1 MPDPLV
7 SVVVSTHER
16 PDRLARLLAALRS
29 QSLSR
34 DAFEVVIVDDGSG
47 PATGAV
53 LDRIDAEAEL
63 RLCRLR
69 NPRPL
74 GPGGGRNRGWRAARA
89 PLVAFTDDDCV
100 PEAGWLQA
108 LVDAS
113 AENPDAILQ
122 GRTIPDPDE
131 LPEGNRLLTR
141 TVSVDRLGPQYE
153 TCNIAYPRSLL
164 ADLGGFDES
173 YGLRP
178 SGEDTD
184 LAWRGLERGHHA
196 VFVSQAVVRHAV
208 VRLSLTAALRDGI
221 RWAQC
226 ARLFARHP
234 ATREILY
241 HRVFWNVWHYLLV
254 RSLLALL
261 APRPIRRLFLHR
273 HVEALR
279 RRARAAGAG
288 PAWLPFLIAYDSIET
303 AAMLRAAA
311 RNRTPVL

>member
-1 MPDPLV
+1 MV

-16 PDRLARLLAALRS
+16 PDRLARLLAALRC

-34 DAFEVVIVDDGSG
+34 DAFDVVIVDDGSG
-47 PATGAV
+47 PATGAL
-53 LDRIDAEAEL
+53 LDQVEAEADLVL
-63 RLCRLR
+63 RRLR

-74 GPGGGRNRGWRAARA
+74 GPGGGRNRGWRAAQA

-100 PEAGWLQA
+100 PEAGWLQS
-108 LVDAS
+108 LVNAS
-113 AENPDAILQ
+113 ASNPDAILQ

-141 TVSVDRLGPQYE
+141 TVSVERLGPQYE

-164 ADLGGFDES
+164 VELGGFDES

-184 LAWRGLERGHHA
+184 LAWRGLERGRHA
-196 VFVSQAVVRHAV
+196 VFVPEAVVRHAV
-208 VRLSLTAALRDGI
+208 VRLGLVGALTDGI

-234 ATREILY
+234 ATRQILY
-241 HRVFWNVWHYLLV
+241 HRIFWNVWHYLLV

-261 APRPIRRLFLHR
+261 APPPIRRLLLRR
-273 HVEALR
+273 HLDALR

-288 PAWLPFLIAYDSIET
+288 PAWLPFLIAYDTIET